1 MRLIDADAFVE
12 AIKGVEVSLYLDG
25 NYETYDDSTI
35 MDIIEEQPTVE
46 AVPVQALTD
55 AILDK
60 TKVVRCKDCKHSDL
74 PAVLTRKYGKAG
86 TLTCHNRYGSCNN
99 RNVNENDFCSAGELP
114 EQI

>member
-1 MRLIDADAFVE
+1 MEELIRKSDVVKVIDKKIQNTSDYLQHDALIELEADVE
-12 AIKGVEVSLYLDG
+12 EI
-25 NYETYDDSTI
+25 
-35 MDIIEEQPTVE
+35 PTVE
-46 AVPVQALTD
+46 AVP
-55 AILDK
+55 
-60 TKVVRCKDCKHSDL
+60 VVRCKDCKHSDL